1 MTNAASV
8 PPPHQSKRQSFVLPS
23 NYLCWADLTAAGF
36 FGNKKVR
43 RRGAR
48 VRNAQNTMSPWS
60 GSFGE
65 LYCVSVDKVNA
76 AERLQHGTELGRALC
91 RKSPKELAPQ
101 SWTISW
107 VVFIAS
113 SFRSALADV
122 PLCNGLH
129 RPVIGIVESNGE
141 LSVSKSWEWSAQD
154 SGHRVDCKFA
164 SRTRFGQMGAEAAAL
179 TQS

>member
-65 LYCVSVDKVNA
+65 LYCVSVDKVSA

-91 RKSPKELAPQ
+91 QKSAKGIGPPVLDNILGSLYRFAIP
-101 SWTISW
+101 IRPCGC
-107 VVFIAS
+107 S
-113 SFRSALADV
+113 SL
-122 PLCNGLH
+122 
-129 RPVIGIVESNGE
+129 
-141 LSVSKSWEWSAQD
+141 
-154 SGHRVDCKFA
+154 
-164 SRTRFGQMGAEAAAL
+164 
-179 TQS
+179 